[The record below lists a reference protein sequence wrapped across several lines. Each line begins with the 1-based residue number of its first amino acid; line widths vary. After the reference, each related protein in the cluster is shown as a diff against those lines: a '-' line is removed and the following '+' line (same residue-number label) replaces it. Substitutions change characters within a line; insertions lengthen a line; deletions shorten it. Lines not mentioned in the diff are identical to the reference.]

1 MSQKQELEK
10 NKKEAND
17 DACSEDASSEEE
29 GKPVAK
35 KAKMESFR
43 DENEAEF
50 TGIKRKLSGN
60 KQ

>member
-1 MSQKQELEK
+1 MSQKQELEE
-10 NKKEAND
+10 NKEQAND
-17 DACSEDASSEEE
+17 DACSEDASSGEE

-35 KAKMESFR
+35 KAKMESFCG
-43 DENEAEF
+43 NETEY

>member
-10 NKKEAND
+10 NKKQAND
-17 DACSEDASSEEE
+17 DACSEDASSEEK

-35 KAKMESFR
+35 KAKMESFC
-43 DENEAEF
+43 DENETEF
-50 TGIKRKLSGN
+50 TGIKGKLSGN